1 VVLKKK
7 RCGAYVLHVHTHPI
21 VETIPAIFYAPVFG
35 RDYAVADYP
44 QSSKSGELR
53 AGSAPLDQPVLL
65 YIDLQLRHKLVQVAV
80 SELGW
85 QVKLGSA
92 LARLR
97 QGTSNPRSS
106 PGLSAAAKM
115 VPLSSYSTW
124 SFFIY
129 KCSPLRLT
137 YRCQFL

>member
-7 RCGAYVLHVHTHPI
+7 RCGAYVLHVHTHSI

-97 QGTSNPRSS
+97 QGHVKPAILTGPLRSCQD
-106 PGLSAAAKM
+106 GAL
-115 VPLSSYSTW
+115 VVVQYVE
-124 SFFIY
+124 FFIY